1 MRTTDEYIAMLKEC
15 NEELRLKFG
24 VTSLCLF
31 GSVARNEQH
40 EGSDVD
46 VCVDMQPNLF
56 QHVALKRYLEK
67 YLGVP
72 VDVIRR
78 HRNMNPFLK
87 SQIEKDGIFVFS

>member
-1 MRTTDEYIAMLKEC
+1 MKTKNEYIAMLNEC
-15 NEELRLKFG
+15 HEELQSLFG

-31 GSVARNEQH
+31 GSVARDEQH

-67 YLGVP
+67 YLGTS

-78 HRNMNPFLK
+78 HRNMNPYLK
-87 SQIEKDGIFVFS
+87 SEIERDGIFVFS